1 MKASVKYATHSVS
14 LEDMLD
20 EPQEAEAAAGRLQDI
35 VQNKYITQEKNEDE
49 YTKQKKELLV
59 NGIDIL

>member
-1 MKASVKYATHSVS
+1 
-14 LEDMLD
+14 MLD